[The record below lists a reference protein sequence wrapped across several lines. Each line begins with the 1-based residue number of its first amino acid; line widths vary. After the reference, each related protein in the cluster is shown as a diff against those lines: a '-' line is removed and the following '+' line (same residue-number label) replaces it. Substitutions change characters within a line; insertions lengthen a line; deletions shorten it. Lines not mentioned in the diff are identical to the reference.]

1 MTGRVLVDTGP
12 LVALR
17 MEYEAAHAACLET
30 LKRLPT
36 PLLTCWPVLTE
47 ATYLLRAY
55 PKQLLELLGSV
66 HGGLLEILPLD
77 ADDIPPI
84 NSILRQ
90 YADQGF
96 QLADAALMHLANRE
110 AIEHIFTLDMRD
122 FTVYRPPAGTKLSII
137 SL

>member
-1 MTGRVLVDTGP
+1 MIGRVLVDTGP

-17 MEYEAAHAACLET
+17 MEDEASHAQCLEA

-47 ATYLLRAY
+47 AAYLLRAY
-55 PKQLLELLGSV
+55 PEQLLELLDSAN
-66 HGGLLEILPLD
+66 GGLLEILALTAGD
-77 ADDIPPI
+77 VPPI
-84 NSILRQ
+84 NGISRQ

-110 AIEHIFTLDMRD
+110 AVEHIFTLDIRD
-122 FTVYRPPAGTKLSII
+122 FTVFRPPAGKKLSIV